1 MNKTMNKTMN
11 RTLSLLL
18 ICLLSAIAAISSAQ
32 DELGALKIAALEALI
47 TAPPSRALPIVQ
59 RVLKSDD
66 REDIKARALF
76 VLSQI
81 DLPEAH
87 ATLVAMAQDSTGAL
101 QFEAIRMIGV
111 SGAPEAMASLAEIY
125 AAGSEDVRGSVLK
138 AYLIAD
144 DSQAV
149 YRIAAA
155 ATDPQELE
163 RALHMLGAM
172 GAVDEVRALG
182 ARVEMYETLAQAY
195 AMTGDIESL
204 RKMAFNDAKPE
215 AQVFAIRSLGLTS
228 APAANAALLN
238 IYREQQ
244 SQAVR
249 HAALEGLMISGYDQG
264 VLALYRETQDI
275 AEKRELLRFLVMMGS
290 DAVWDEIDQALDERP

>member
-1 MNKTMNKTMN
+1 MNKTMYKTMN
-11 RTLSLLL
+11 RTLYLLL
-18 ICLLSAIAAISSAQ
+18 ICLLGASAAVSGAQ
-32 DELGALKIAALEALI
+32 DELGTLKIAALEALI
-47 TAPPSRALPIVQ
+47 TAPPSRALPVVQ

-87 ATLVAMAQDSTGAL
+87 ATLVAMAQNSTGAL
-101 QFEAIRMIGV
+101 QIEAIRMIGV
-111 SGAPEAMASLAEIY
+111 SGAPVAMASLAEIY
-125 AAGSEDVRGSVLK
+125 TAGSEDVRGAVLK

-155 ATDPQELE
+155 ATDPQALE

-172 GAVDEVRALG
+172 GAVEEVRALG
-182 ARVEMYETLAQAY
+182 ARVEMSETLAQAY

-204 RKMAFNDAKPE
+204 RKMAFDAAKPE
-215 AQVFAIRSLGLTS
+215 AQVFAIRGLGLTS
-228 APAANAALLN
+228 APAANAALLS

-244 SQAVR
+244 SDVVR

-275 AEKRELLRFLVMMGS
+275 AAKRELLQLLVMMDS
-290 DAVWDEIDQALDERP
+290 DAVWDEIDRALDERP